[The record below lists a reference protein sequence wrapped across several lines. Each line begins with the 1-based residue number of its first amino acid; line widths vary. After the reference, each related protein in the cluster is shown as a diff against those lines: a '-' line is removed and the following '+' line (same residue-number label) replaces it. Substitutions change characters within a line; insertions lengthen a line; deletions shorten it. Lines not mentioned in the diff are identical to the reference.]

1 VDGSQDP
8 GNPTSPTGPATT
20 DPTTTDPTTTDPT
33 TTDPTT
39 TDTAT
44 GEWPRISDYWPDAPH
59 RMGPRADYYPGDDPA
74 PVTAPPAY
82 PMPAQPSR
90 LISPPP
96 PPARKGLRILLG
108 VVAIVVFLG
117 GSVVVL
123 GRMVLRNDETSV
135 AASDPPATATTEA
148 PTPAEPNPPVS
159 VVPQAPPSTAAPKPS
174 ATSAPATAGPDPQPP
189 FSSGTFELVSDVAVL
204 NVSIG
209 AIGADPVRV
218 SAPDGSGIKPALTR
232 DGSTVRLTA
241 KVSAGSAG
249 TEPITVRLNSKITW
263 SVRMTGGVRAA
274 DFALADGLVRRVDLI
289 GGAARIDME
298 LPTPDETLPIRM
310 IGGVNT
316 WTITTEDE
324 VPVKALLRDGG
335 GSVTLNGDRTRG
347 IDRNTRLSADGAGD
361 VESGGLDIDAVAG
374 LGTLIVA
381 PD

>member
-1 VDGSQDP
+1 MDGSQDP
-8 GNPTSPTGPATT
+8 GNPTSPTGPPMTDTATN
-20 DPTTTDPTTTDPT
+20 
-33 TTDPTT
+33 
-39 TDTAT
+39 DTAT

-59 RMGPRADYYPGDDPA
+59 RMGPKADYYPGDEQ
-74 PVTAPPAY
+74 VTAPPAY
-82 PMPAQPSR
+82 PIQAQPER

-108 VVAIVVFLG
+108 LVAIVVFVG

-123 GRMVLRNDETSV
+123 GRMVLRDDGTSV
-135 AASDPPATATTEA
+135 AVSAPPAAATDA

-159 VVPQAPPSTAAPKPS
+159 VVPQAPSSAAAPKPS
-174 ATSAPATAGPDPQPP
+174 ATPAPTTAAVPDPVPP

-209 AIGADPVRV
+209 ALGADPVRV
-218 SAPDGSGIKPALTR
+218 SAPDGSGITPALTR

-241 KVSAGSAG
+241 KVAEGSKG
-249 TEPITVRLNSKITW
+249 TEPITVRLNSRITW
-263 SVRMTGGVRAA
+263 SVRMTGGVRTA

-310 IGGVNT
+310 VGGVNT
-316 WTITTEDE
+316 WTITTKDE

-347 IDRNTRLSADGAGD
+347 IDRNTRLSADGDD